1 MTNWAE
7 IGMFV
12 SLCGATVAV
21 ILHAVQR
28 SKCTHIHCACIDCE
42 RNIPQHDLEDPPS
55 PPDPPIDSLSVPAVS
70 FSNSQSALQRASK
83 SSVRDE
89 VQRLNARG

>member
-1 MTNWAE
+1 MTNWTE

-42 RNIPQHDLEDPPS
+42 RKIPQPDLEDPP
-55 PPDPPIDSLSVPAVS
+55 IS
-70 FSNSQSALQRASK
+70 FSNSQPALERL
-83 SSVRDE
+83 SSPTRVQSE
-89 VQRLNARG
+89 VARLNAR

>member
-1 MTNWAE
+1 MTNWTE

-42 RNIPQHDLEDPPS
+42 RKIPQPDLEDPP
-55 PPDPPIDSLSVPAVS
+55 DPPNPPIS
-70 FSNSQSALQRASK
+70 FSNSQPALERL
-83 SSVRDE
+83 SSPTRVQNE
-89 VQRLNARG
+89 VARLNAR

>member
-1 MTNWAE
+1 
-7 IGMFV
+7 MFV

-42 RNIPQHDLEDPPS
+42 RKIPQPDLEDPP
-55 PPDPPIDSLSVPAVS
+55 DPPNPPIS
-70 FSNSQSALQRASK
+70 FSNSAPALERLSTV
-83 SSVRDE
+83 SNVRNE
-89 VQRLNARG
+89 VDRLNARR

>member
-1 MTNWAE
+1 MTNWTE

-42 RNIPQHDLEDPPS
+42 RKIPQPDLENPPT
-55 PPDPPIDSLSVPAVS
+55 PPDPPIDSPNVPAIS
-70 FSNSQSALQRASK
+70 FSNSQSALGRVST

-89 VQRLNARG
+89 VQRLNARS